1 MLERMLERN
10 VNRRFILRAIGLG
23 TAGLVVVLPLLH
35 IDNTLRV
42 FRSVALGE
50 KVDCV
55 PDTEGEVKNYPF
67 DAIVVPGGGT
77 VTTPQ
82 GAHIP
87 NYYQQLR
94 LDGAAI
100 AYSKNLAPRIILLD
114 GAKGPLE
121 DGLTS
126 KTYLQESLRRLAGGN
141 ASLPDEAIIIENRS
155 INTATNMRE
164 LRKIVAAQN
173 IKKVLIVT
181 NEYHERRATLLSC
194 EYGVP
199 ASSSSAEDLILEVD
213 PERKGEIHNLYH
225 TSEVRIIKTKEEL
238 EVIWSL
244 WDPKARAPTLLK
256 KLTR

>member
-1 MLERMLERN
+1 MLERR
-10 VNRRFILRAIGLG
+10 VSRRFILRAVGLG
-23 TAGLVVVLPLLH
+23 TVGTVVVPPLLH

-42 FRSVALGE
+42 FKSVAFGE
-50 KVDCV
+50 KVDCAQ
-55 PDTEGEVKNYPF
+55 DKEGEIQNYPF
-67 DAIVVPGGGT
+67 DAIVVPGGGS

-82 GAHIP
+82 GVHIP
-87 NYYQQLR
+87 SYYQQLR

-100 AYSKNLAPRIILLD
+100 AYSKKLAPRIILLD
-114 GAKGPLE
+114 GVKGPSE

-126 KTYLQESLRRLAGGN
+126 KTYLQKSLRRLTGEN
-141 ASLPDEAIIIENRS
+141 AFLPDEAIIIENRS

-181 NEYHERRATLLSC
+181 NEYHERRATLFSC

-199 ASSSSAEDLILEVD
+199 ASSSSAEDLIIEAD
-213 PERKGEIHNLYH
+213 PERKDEIHNLYH
-225 TSEVRIIKTKEEL
+225 TSEVRAIEAKETL

-244 WDPKARAPTLLK
+244 WDPKGHVPTLLK